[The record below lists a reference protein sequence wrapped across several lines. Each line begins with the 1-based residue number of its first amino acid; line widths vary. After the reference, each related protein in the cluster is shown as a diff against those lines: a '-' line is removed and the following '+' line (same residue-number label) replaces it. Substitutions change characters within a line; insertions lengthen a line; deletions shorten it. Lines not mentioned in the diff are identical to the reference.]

1 MIVNKMQLSKLLKV
15 DLSTIDLWIKNRN
28 IPIHEMHQSIL
39 FDWDEVLNWLKS
51 DPSAPIWWF
60 DES

>member
-1 MIVNKMQLSKLLKV
+1 MQLSKLLKV

-39 FDWDEVLNWLKS
+39 FDLDEVLNWLKS